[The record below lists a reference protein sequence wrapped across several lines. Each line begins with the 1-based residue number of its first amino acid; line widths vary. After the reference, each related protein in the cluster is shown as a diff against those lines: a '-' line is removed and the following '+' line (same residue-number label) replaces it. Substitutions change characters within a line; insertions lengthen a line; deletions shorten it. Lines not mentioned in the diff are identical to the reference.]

1 MIGANPSR
9 RPMDRAGPVENS
21 EDEFPTGPWT
31 AENASTR
38 STGILGGNEPKKD
51 RKMTALNN

>member
-1 MIGANPSR
+1 MIGADPRAAYGSC
-9 RPMDRAGPVENS
+9 RPRGKLRERVSHRAL
-21 EDEFPTGPWT
+21 D

-38 STGILGGNEPKKD
+38 STGILGGNEPEKD